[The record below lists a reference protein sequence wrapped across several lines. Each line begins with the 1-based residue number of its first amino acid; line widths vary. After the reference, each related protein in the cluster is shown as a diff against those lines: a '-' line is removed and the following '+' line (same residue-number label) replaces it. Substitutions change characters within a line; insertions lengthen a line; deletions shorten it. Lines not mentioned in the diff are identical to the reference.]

1 MLYIFENKKNI
12 FLAILTAVLIILSQ
26 MMPVFAEK
34 EIVQYTFATGPTGGT
49 FFPLGGLI
57 SQNWNDKLENDV
69 HVTTIVTAA
78 GLENLRLLK
87 DEDAAFALLPE
98 SISYFGYTETGVC
111 EGLGEKF
118 NNFSVLGKIYPE
130 LVQIVVKKDS
140 NYNNIIDLK
149 GKTVSV
155 GARGG
160 YQHLLGLQ
168 VFELAGLPQNN
179 FTASFTGYAAAAD
192 QLIDGQIEGMFFLT
206 GLPNST
212 VIQLAASPGIKL
224 ISIDDPTIEKI
235 QKEVPFA
242 MKLSIPAEAYSSLD
256 YDVQTISIWSL
267 LLVRNDIPED
277 LVYKLTKTLFESSKE
292 LGEVNVQAGWI
303 DIDQQKDLS
312 LPFHPGAIK
321 YFEEVSK

>member
-1 MLYIFENKKNI
+1 MQVVRIKRN
-12 FLAILTAVLIILSQ
+12 AILTFLIIAFMLSSQ
-26 MMPVFAEK
+26 LIHVFAEK
-34 EIVQYTFATGPTGGT
+34 EVAQYTFATGPTGGT
-49 FFPLGGLI
+49 FFPLGGII
-57 SQNWNDKLENDV
+57 SQNWNDKLAEDV

-87 DEDAAFALLPE
+87 DEEAAFAFLPE

-130 LVQIVVKKDS
+130 PVQIVVKKDS
-140 NYNNIIDLK
+140 NYNVIADLK

-224 ISIDDPTIEKI
+224 IPIDDVTIEKI

-242 MKLSIPAEAYSSLD
+242 NKLTIPANAYSSQD

-292 LGEVNVQAGWI
+292 LGEVNIQAGWI
-303 DIDQQKDLS
+303 DINEQKDLS
-312 LPFHPGAIK
+312 LPFHPGAQK
-321 YFEEVSK
+321 YFEEANN